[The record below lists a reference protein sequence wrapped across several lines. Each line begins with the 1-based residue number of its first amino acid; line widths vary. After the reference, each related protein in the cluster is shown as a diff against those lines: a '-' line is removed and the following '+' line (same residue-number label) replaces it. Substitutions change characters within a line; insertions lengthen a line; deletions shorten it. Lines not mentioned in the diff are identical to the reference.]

1 MGILW
6 SIVITLFLIFDPFG
20 NIPTF
25 YHVLKKLPPKRQ
37 AFIIARE
44 MVIAFF
50 ILIFFLFFGKYVL
63 DLLGITQ
70 PAITI
75 SGGVIL
81 FIIALQMIFP
91 HFGKGEGD
99 DDDNNEEPVIVPLAV
114 PLISGP
120 TSIAMVILYSS
131 QYPDQRL
138 ILILAIFIAWFV
150 SSLILL
156 SSSLLQRLL
165 GDKMLTAITRLM
177 GIILTTMAIQMF
189 LSGIGAFLKNAV

>member
-1 MGILW
+1 MELLW

-25 YHVLKKLPPKRQ
+25 FHVLKKLPPKRRT
-37 AFIIARE
+37 FIIARE
-44 MVIAFF
+44 MVIAFL

-91 HFGKGEGD
+91 HFGGEAE
-99 DDDNNEEPVIVPLAV
+99 DNDSQEEPVIVPLAV

-120 TSIAMVILYSS
+120 TSIAMIILYSS
-131 QYPDQRL
+131 QYPDQRMT
-138 ILILAIFIAWFV
+138 LILALFIAWFA
-150 SSLILL
+150 SSVILL
-156 SSSLLQRLL
+156 SSNLLQKLL

-189 LSGIGAFLKNAV
+189 LSGIGEFLKNAA